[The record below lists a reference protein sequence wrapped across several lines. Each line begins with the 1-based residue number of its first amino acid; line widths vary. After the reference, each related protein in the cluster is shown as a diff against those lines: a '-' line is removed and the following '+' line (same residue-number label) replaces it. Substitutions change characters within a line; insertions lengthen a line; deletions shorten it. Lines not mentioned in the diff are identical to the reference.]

1 MKKNMGTMDKL
12 IRVFIAAVIGI
23 IYFMGLINGITAIIL
38 IVLAGVF
45 LLTSL
50 ISTCPL
56 YLPFGISTI
65 KKEKK

>member
-12 IRVFIAAVIGI
+12 IRVFIAAVIGV
-23 IYFMGLINGITAIIL
+23 IYFIGLINGITAIIL
-38 IVLAGVF
+38 LALSGVF

-50 ISTCPL
+50 ISVCPL

-65 KKEKK
+65 NNEKK

>member
-1 MKKNMGTMDKL
+1 MKKNMGTIDKL
-12 IRVFIAAVIGI
+12 FRVFIAAVIGI
-23 IYFMGLINGITAIIL
+23 IYFMGLINGTTAIIL
-38 IVLAGVF
+38 LVLAGVF